1 MGWFEYLCVWNQ
13 KITAAVCDHC
23 RQICQECS
31 YRRVVTYAA
40 LTLLCFGLFLLFK
53 KYMLKITGFLLIGN
67 EAQGYMLF
75 LLSFA
80 LVSFPLM
87 WGYIFINVAAGYR
100 YGFLLGGGI
109 TAVCVMQAS
118 LLAFI
123 VCRRMCSTWMHSK
136 IQGDYMK
143 AIMTVVEG
151 PNGFKVIALTRMS
164 PLPFGIQ
171 NGLFAVTNVPTLTF
185 IIASSIGL
193 FPTQLLNSY
202 VGSTLRS
209 LDDLTQQNNSSMGY
223 CIVFVQV
230 FVSIILTFYIVQQA
244 KMQLNKTIDDNQ
256 HLLLEE
262 GIKTDFDK
270 DDDATPLMI
279 IEEESEIDTT
289 KITKENGVI
298 PNGHTHCNGN
308 S

>member
-1 MGWFEYLCVWNQ
+1 MGWFESLCVWNQ
-13 KITAAVCDHC
+13 KITEAVCDHC
-23 RQICQECS
+23 RRLCQECS
-31 YRRVVTYAA
+31 YRRFVTYGA

-67 EAQGYMLF
+67 ELEGYLIF
-75 LLSFA
+75 LVTFV

-100 YGFLLGGGI
+100 YGFLLGSGV
-109 TAVCVMQAS
+109 TAVCVLQGS
-118 LLAFI
+118 ILAFFI
-123 VCRRMCSTWMHSK
+123 CRKMCSSWMHSK

-164 PLPFGIQ
+164 PLPFGVQ
-171 NGLFAVTNVPTLTF
+171 NGLFAVTNVPAMTFMVASTL
-185 IIASSIGL
+185 GL
-193 FPTQLLNSY
+193 LPTQLLNSY

-209 LDDLTQQNNSSMGY
+209 LDDLTQQNSSTMGY

-230 FVSIILTFYIVQQA
+230 FVSIILTFYILQQA
-244 KMQLNKTIDDNQ
+244 KMQLNKTIGDNKN
-256 HLLLEE
+256 LLLEE
-262 GIKTDFDK
+262 GIQSERK
-270 DDDATPLMI
+270 DETLPMI
-279 IEEESEIDTT
+279 IVEEELEIDTT
-289 KITKENGVI
+289 KIMNENEVVL
-298 PNGHTHCNGN
+298 NGHAHCNGK